1 MQLLMLRKYD
11 NPTVQSMLDKK
22 TYKYTSPIIQ
32 NEMLKIM
39 GLRVLRD
46 MADSLQKAK
55 YFSLMAD
62 EVTDTSNREQVAICI
77 CWVDSNFQRH
87 EEFIGL
93 RKVNTITAVELVAI
107 LKDVLLRMNL
117 NITHCRGQ
125 CYDGAANMC
134 GARNDI
140 ATQFSRGEPR
150 AIFIHCYGH
159 ALNLAVGDCVKK
171 KTILR
176 DTLDVTFEISK
187 LVKFSPCRDTEFEKI
202 KSQLAPDTPGFR
214 TLCPTRWTV
223 RPASLE
229 SILNNYN
236 VLQELWKNAL
246 EVATDSE
253 VRARLVGVTTMTK
266 FSYLFGVILGECIL
280 THTDNLSKTLQNP
293 FLTASEGYSIAELT
307 YQTLERIRSD
317 EAYNLFWGKV
327 LSVQAKLDVSDP
339 ILARKRKIP
348 TRY

>member
-1 MQLLMLRKYD
+1 MKSGKVNKGSIGHAGESAFISGGFYNWKDATRCFNKHEASLLHKASVDAVITVPQTCSDVGVILSKAHASEELKNREYVFQVFQNIHFLARQGIALRGDGDEKDSNFMQLLMLRKYD

-22 TYKYTSPIIQ
+22 TDKYTSPIIQ

-46 MADSLQKAK
+46 IADSLQKAK

-77 CWVDSNFQRH
+77 CWVDSNFQPH

-93 RKVNTITAVELVAI
+93 HKANTITAVELVVI

-134 GARNDI
+134 GARNGI
-140 ATQFSRGEPR
+140 ATPFSREEPR

-171 KTILR
+171 NTILR

-187 LVKFSPCRDTEFEKI
+187 LVKFSPRRDTEFEKI
-202 KSQLAPDTPGFR
+202 KS
-214 TLCPTRWTV
+214 
-223 RPASLE
+223 
-229 SILNNYN
+229 
-236 VLQELWKNAL
+236 
-246 EVATDSE
+246 
-253 VRARLVGVTTMTK
+253 
-266 FSYLFGVILGECIL
+266 
-280 THTDNLSKTLQNP
+280 
-293 FLTASEGYSIAELT
+293 
-307 YQTLERIRSD
+307 
-317 EAYNLFWGKV
+317 
-327 LSVQAKLDVSDP
+327 
-339 ILARKRKIP
+339 
-348 TRY
+348 

>member
-1 MQLLMLRKYD
+1 MKCF
-11 NPTVQSMLDKK
+11 
-22 TYKYTSPIIQ
+22 
-32 NEMLKIM
+32 KIM

-46 MADSLQKAK
+46 IADSLQKAK
-55 YFSLMAD
+55 YFSFMAD
-62 EVTDTSNREQVAICI
+62 EVTDTSNSEQVAICI
-77 CWVDSNFQRH
+77 RSVDSNFQPH

-93 RKVNTITAVELVAI
+93 HKANTITAVELVVI

-134 GARNDI
+134 GARNGI
-140 ATQFSRGEPR
+140 ATRFSREEPR

-171 KTILR
+171 NTILR

-187 LVKFSPCRDTEFEKI
+187 LVKFSPRRDTEFEKI
-202 KSQLAPDTPGFR
+202 KSQLAPDIPGFR

-223 RPASLE
+223 RAASLE

-236 VLQELWKNAL
+236 VLQELWGNAL
-246 EVATDSE
+246 EVATDSD
-253 VRARLVGVTTMTK
+253 VRARLVGVQTTMTK
-266 FSYLFGVILGECIL
+266 FSYVFGVILGECIL

-293 FLTASEGYSIAELT
+293 SLTASEGYSIAELT
-307 YQTLERIRSD
+307 CETLE
-317 EAYNLFWGKV
+317 
-327 LSVQAKLDVSDP
+327 
-339 ILARKRKIP
+339 
-348 TRY
+348 